1 MKTVSM
7 NDLEKVA
14 GGEWPIEGAITPLQP
29 TMEQQLNEVAPD
41 LALSYLETVD
51 SHSMVTAVKL
61 AWNEFFG

>member
-14 GGEWPIEGAITPLQP
+14 GGKWPIEGAITPLQP

-41 LALSYLETVD
+41 LALSYLVSTASAEKQRNMGLF
-51 SHSMVTAVKL
+51 SIFMVQ
-61 AWNEFFG
+61 